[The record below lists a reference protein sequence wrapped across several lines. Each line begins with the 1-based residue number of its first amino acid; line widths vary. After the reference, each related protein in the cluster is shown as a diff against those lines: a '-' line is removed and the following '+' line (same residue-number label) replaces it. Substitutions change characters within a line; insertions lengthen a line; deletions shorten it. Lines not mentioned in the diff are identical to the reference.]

1 MPGKRVRLVLL
12 TLVLAAAVAA
22 GSVGYLRW
30 SSAPTA
36 VALINGDSGPMGTR
50 IAKILQDSGTRSWD
64 VVEEASTSEYAVV
77 ITLPPDLSTD
87 IASLAT
93 DKPVKAQVTVTTHP
107 RAEANLVND
116 AVNEVT
122 KQISSAGLDSMFAAM
137 NSARGSVT
145 QLGIT
150 TGMLNAGVQA
160 AADGAGQFTSG
171 ADDMMS
177 FLNEAKAGAGQLT
190 SGIDTL
196 NSTLA
201 AATTQANQLAT
212 ALDST
217 GVTIGQVT
225 QSAGSLS
232 AGLNVVVPL
241 LRALPFAN
249 DPQLASVITQLQGL
263 QNIANE
269 ANGQLS
275 GFADLTGTQVTP
287 DTRIGQ
293 LLRDAAARLGDA
305 STQLNQGASLAASI
319 PQIADEAGTQL
330 QTAMQALTAGV
341 TQLQAVTKTLG
352 NQAGQA
358 LNALPQRT
366 APQQSVIAS
375 VLSDP
380 VEIIRK

>member
-1 MPGKRVRLVLL
+1 M
-12 TLVLAAAVAA
+12 AA